1 MPLSDVVGDAEIVLE
16 LLDERVSDT
25 DAVTERVGAMDRDG
39 EVLPVDVLD
48 VEMDRDGV
56 VLPVDVLDAL
66 VVGLPDVDAVD
77 VLDPFGVLLDD
88 TVMIASVAVT
98 RGDRE
103 GVFVNLIE
111 AVWISEKVLES
122 VNTIDGVDGSDG

>member
-56 VLPVDVLDAL
+56 VLPVDVFDAL